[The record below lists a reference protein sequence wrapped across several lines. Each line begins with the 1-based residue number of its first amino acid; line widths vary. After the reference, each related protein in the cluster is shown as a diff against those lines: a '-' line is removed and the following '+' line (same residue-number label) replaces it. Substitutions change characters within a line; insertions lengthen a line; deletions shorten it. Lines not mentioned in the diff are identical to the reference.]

1 MRIYANK
8 QKGETMKATTKA
20 TKYARAYVTGGLP
33 ATWQML
39 SKNQKSYARYLV
51 RAYGYP
57 VSIAI
62 QRAYIFGYDVYPYD
76 YRAGTNVP
84 EKLTPA
90 ALGFARTFDGAA
102 VNS

>member
-1 MRIYANK
+1 
-8 QKGETMKATTKA
+8 MKATTKA

-33 ATWQML
+33 ATWQL
-39 SKNQKSYARYLV
+39 LNKTQKSYTRYLV
-51 RAYGYP
+51 SRYGYP

-62 QRAYIFGYDVYPYD
+62 QCAYIHGYSDWLYD
-76 YRAGTNVP
+76 YRAGCAVQ

-90 ALGFARTFDGAA
+90 ALGFARTFDGVA